1 MKTIR
6 LLNLTCSILVSST
19 FAVLSG
25 AVAAQSALETDKM
38 AGECANYAILAQK
51 EQAAEAALQMASNR
65 ARAERFMEQAFEEVK
80 RINARGEWTEDRQR
94 VFAFN
99 GTGTCRELG
108 IRVSDY

>member
-1 MKTIR
+1 MKKLA
-6 LLNLTCSILVSST
+6 LLSLTYSIFSAST
-19 FAVLSG
+19 FAILSG
-25 AVAAQSALETDKM
+25 PVSAQSALETDKM
-38 AGECANYAILAQK
+38 AGECANFAILAQK
-51 EQAAEAALQMASNR
+51 EQAAEAALRMASNR
-65 ARAERFMEQAFEEVK
+65 ARAEQFMNQAFEEVK